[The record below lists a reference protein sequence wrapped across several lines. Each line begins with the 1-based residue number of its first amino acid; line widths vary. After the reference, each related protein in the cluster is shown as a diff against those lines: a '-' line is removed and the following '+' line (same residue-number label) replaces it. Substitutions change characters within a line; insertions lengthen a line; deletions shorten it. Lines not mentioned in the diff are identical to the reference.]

1 LERLRERFDERYLA
15 TDPVEFPRRYRSAA
29 DREIVGLVAAAL
41 AYGNVKTI
49 RSSVE
54 KVLAFLGTEPAA
66 RLRRSSP
73 GEIRDAL
80 RDFRHRW
87 TRGRDVA
94 CLLVFTGRMLEQSGG
109 VGAFF
114 REGYVPGNMAESLLS
129 FTQRALRLD
138 HGGLFRTRS
147 LPGEAGVRFFFPSP
161 ATGAAKRLNM
171 YLRWMAR
178 PDDGVDLGLWSFV
191 PTRDLVVPLDTH
203 IFRIGR
209 HLGWTERKTA
219 SWRAAVDITRSLAR
233 VDPEDPVK
241 YDFALSRMG
250 MLEGC
255 PRHSRKLA
263 CDLCELRR
271 LTQRDPQ
278 TSRDGATRGPG
289 GPHPP
294 RAKSDGSEPSEERG
308 EH

>member
-1 LERLRERFDERYLA
+1 
-15 TDPVEFPRRYRSAA
+15 
-29 DREIVGLVAAAL
+29 
-41 AYGNVKTI
+41 
-49 RSSVE
+49 
-54 KVLAFLGTEPAA
+54 VLSFLGTEPAA
-66 RLRRSSP
+66 RVRSSSP
-73 GEIRDAL
+73 REIQDAL

-114 REGYVPGNMAESLLS
+114 REGYAQGDMAESLRS
-129 FTQRALRLD
+129 FSERALGLD

-147 LPGEAGVRFFFPSP
+147 LPGDAGVRFFFPSP

-178 PDDGVDLGLWSFV
+178 PDDGVDLGLWNFV

-209 HLGWTERKTA
+209 HLGWTARKTA

-233 VDPEDPVK
+233 IDPEDPVR

-250 MLEGC
+250 ILEGC
-255 PRHSRKLA
+255 PRHSRKLD

-271 LTQRDPQ
+271 LTRAPA
-278 TSRDGATRGPG
+278 RRHNDGG
-289 GPHPP
+289 
-294 RAKSDGSEPSEERG
+294 RAPAQLIEEASEHKG
-308 EH
+308 

>member
-1 LERLRERFDERYLA
+1 LTRSERLREGLERLRERFDGRYLA

-29 DREIVGLVAAAL
+29 DREVVGLVAAAL

-49 RSSVE
+49 RASVE
-54 KVLAFLGTEPAA
+54 RVTAFLGPEPAA
-66 RLRRSSP
+66 RAGSCSAR
-73 GEIRDAL
+73 EAIEAL

-94 CLLVFTGRMLEQSGG
+94 CLLVFAGRMLERSGG

-114 REGYVPGNMAESLLS
+114 QEGYVEGDMAESLRS
-129 FTQRALRLD
+129 FSRRALRLD
-138 HGGLFRTRS
+138 HGGVFRTRS
-147 LPGEAGVRFFFPSP
+147 LPQDAGVRFFFPSP
-161 ATGAAKRLNM
+161 ASGAAKRLNM

-178 PDDGVDLGLWSFV
+178 PDDGVDLGLWKFV

-203 IFRIGR
+203 VFRIGR
-209 HLGWTERKTA
+209 HLGWTARKTA
-219 SWRAAVDITRSLAR
+219 SWGAAIDITRSLAR
-233 VDPEDPVK
+233 IDPEDPVK

-250 MLEGC
+250 ILEGC

-271 LTQRDPQ
+271 LS
-278 TSRDGATRGPG
+278 TS
-289 GPHPP
+289 
-294 RAKSDGSEPSEERG
+294 
-308 EH
+308 